1 MSVPPYATAE
11 ILAVGTEL
19 LVGGRSETNS
29 LLLADA
35 LAALGIEVRYKSVV
49 GDREA
54 DIVSALR
61 VATGRVSLVVM
72 TGGLGPTLD
81 DCTRQAMATLTRRP
95 LRQHPQAVRQ
105 VQAWLRSRGRTMTDQ
120 QRLQALVP
128 SRGEVLRNPIGSAPG
143 VLVRWKG
150 CALVAMPGVPAEAQ
164 AMFEQSVVPKIRSLS
179 RGRPRVIRR
188 ALLTFGLPESE
199 LEALVLNAVP
209 SGPGLEFG
217 TLASPLGVA
226 ITLTYTPSRAGARQ
240 TARSAPR
247 NPAREI
253 DRSLAAMRTTLGPLV
268 FGEDRDTMEKIVGRL
283 LSAQGATLATAES
296 CTGGLIG
303 HRLTQVSG
311 ASGYFLGGVVSYSNE
326 AKTAMLAVP
335 AELIRTHGAVSAP
348 VAVAMAEGIR
358 AKTGSTIG
366 LSVTGIAGPGGA
378 TATKPVGLVY
388 IGLAMAERATIS
400 QDFTFHGPRDAI
412 KLRASQAALNCVRQ
426 ALLQAVR

>member
-1 MSVPPYATAE
+1 MSVPPSATAE

-61 VATGRVSLVVM
+61 VATGRVSLVVV

-95 LRQHPQAVRQ
+95 LRPHLQAVRQ

-143 VLVRWKG
+143 LLVRWEG
-150 CALVAMPGVPAEAQ
+150 CTLVAMPGVPAEAQ

-199 LEALVLNAVP
+199 LEALVLDAVP

-240 TARSAPR
+240 PSRSAPR
-247 NPAREI
+247 NPAGEI
-253 DRSLAAMRTTLGPLV
+253 DRSLAAMRATLGPLV
-268 FGEDRDTMEKIVGRL
+268 FGEDRDTMEEIVGRL

-335 AELIRTHGAVSAP
+335 AELIRTHGAVSAR

-388 IGLAMAERATIS
+388 IGLAMAERGTIS
-400 QDFTFHGPRDAI
+400 QEFTFHGPRDAI